1 MDQPK
6 CCATAFID
14 RADKADDEVI
24 ICGLLVVEEPPVSE
38 GVSEGNSR
46 ESASLP
52 SLVQSPI
59 QSRSMP
65 WLYAPSGAAGPWKR
79 EVSNNPWS
87 AWIEVESQ
95 YDRLDINQPE
105 STSAHA
111 EYDLQPNRRRTDTLN
126 RLNAR
131 ESNSLTSPLVKNLP
145 PNRIYPTLFP
155 GPVGGEWVP
164 KAIGI
169 GAHNSSD
176 GGSNQESES
185 KYRGEVEEGAFFFVC
200 LHTIGIKQSY

>member
-38 GVSEGNSR
+38 GVSEENSR

-65 WLYAPSGAAGPWKR
+65 WLCAPSGAAGPWKR

-95 YDRLDINQPE
+95 YDRL
-105 STSAHA
+105 HM
-111 EYDLQPNRRRTDTLN
+111 
-126 RLNAR
+126 
-131 ESNSLTSPLVKNLP
+131 
-145 PNRIYPTLFP
+145 
-155 GPVGGEWVP
+155 
-164 KAIGI
+164 
-169 GAHNSSD
+169 
-176 GGSNQESES
+176 
-185 KYRGEVEEGAFFFVC
+185 
-200 LHTIGIKQSY
+200 